1 MKNIEIKGKHQL
13 DKINK
18 ATNPNTDIV
27 AERDCMT
34 PLPDYVFDNR
44 FQIQM
49 INKLY
54 LDSDFEYKKELLREI
69 DKKILS
75 YKNQDINKKK
85 YENNNISQT
94 QTIEKIVASKLKCYY
109 CKCNM
114 KLFYKKVR
122 DINQWTLDRINNDL
136 PHQNDNV
143 ITCCLKCNLQR
154 RKQNKDKF
162 LFTKQ
167 LKIVK
172 NSYN

>member
-1 MKNIEIKGKHQL
+1 MKKIEIKGKHQL

-18 ATNPNTDIV
+18 ATDPNNTDIV
-27 AERDCMT
+27 AERDCMMS
-34 PLPDYVFDNR
+34 LPDYVFENR
-44 FQIQM
+44 FQILM

-54 LDSDFEYKKELLREI
+54 LDSDFGYKKELLREI

-85 YENNNISQT
+85 YENNNISQA
-94 QTIEKIVASKLKCYY
+94 QTIEKIVVSKLKCYY
-109 CKCNM
+109 CKSNM

-122 DINQWTLDRINNDL
+122 DMDQWTLDRIDNDL
-136 PHQNDNV
+136 PHQNENV

-167 LKIVK
+167 LKINK
-172 NSYN
+172 LN